1 MWLLLLL
8 LLFIAILTFDSTDNK
23 VRKKRIRSKTPP
35 RKSKREQ
42 IWTH

>member
-1 MWLLLLL
+1 MWILILLV
-8 LLFIAILTFDSTDNK
+8 LFIAILTFDSTERIRTK
-23 VRKKRIRSKTPP
+23 RKRSKTPP